1 MEFEK
6 SCQQIEFELTDKF
19 LDKKYDTHLL
29 VESYRRLGLE
39 ERANRVFF
47 CGTDLDFRI
56 PADYSDSPKLYR
68 ANFCKDRL
76 CGMCTWRRS
85 LKVFGQV
92 SQVMDLLEKDY
103 AFVFVTFTLRS
114 CSASE
119 LKRLLDH
126 LQKGFETFRHRK
138 RAKQAFKGC
147 FKAIE
152 LTHDLDKPKQHQYH
166 PHIHCIYAVRKG
178 YFKGKEYITQSE
190 LKDLWRDCCGIDYD
204 PVVDIRK
211 VKPDVGEEG
220 ISHKGAVAEVATYT
234 VKSVDIFRGSED
246 QIDAAVETLLGA
258 LSSRRLCSFT
268 GVFKEAARKLKLD
281 DLTDG
286 DLVNTDNQKVRSDV
300 GWLIVKYK
308 WQVGCGYVRECAWYE
323 ESEEKE

>member
-47 CGTDLDFRI
+47 CGTDLDFRV
-56 PADYSDSPKLYR
+56 PADYSDTPKLYR

-103 AFVFVTFTLRS
+103 AFVFVTFTLEN
-114 CSASE
+114 CAASE
-119 LKRLLDH
+119 LKRKLDH
-126 LQKGFETFRHRK
+126 MQKSFETFRHRK

-147 FKAIE
+147 FKAFEI
-152 LTHDLDKPKQHQYH
+152 THDSSKPKHHQYH
-166 PHIHCIYAVRKG
+166 HHLHCIFAVRKG
-178 YFKGKEYITQSE
+178 YFKGKDYIKQAE
-190 LKDLWRDCCGIDYD
+190 LRDLWRDCCHINYD

-211 VKPDVGEEG
+211 VKPEVGEEG
-220 ISHKGAVAEVATYT
+220 ISLAGAVAEVAKYT
-234 VKSVDIFRGSED
+234 LKPTEIFCGTNDEV
-246 QIDAAVETLLGA
+246 DAAVETLLGA

-308 WQVGCGYVRECAWYE
+308 WQVGCGYVRECAWFE